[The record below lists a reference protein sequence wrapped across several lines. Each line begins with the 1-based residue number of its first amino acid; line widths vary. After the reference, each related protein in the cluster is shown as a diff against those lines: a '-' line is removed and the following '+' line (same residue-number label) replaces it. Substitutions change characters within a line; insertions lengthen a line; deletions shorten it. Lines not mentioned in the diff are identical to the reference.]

1 MKTAVQCR
9 SAMEALSLAL
19 IVLGILGAVFVL
31 VGCFF
36 FPRIPGLTDIE
47 DLKLEWKDGWP
58 RLVVVFAVGAA
69 GLWSAKSGHGYAWV
83 LLGAVALE
91 IVMME
96 AISYLPGLVT
106 LAIQCVWMYL
116 NAFSEDP
123 SSSPLLYLPHV
134 MALIEVIW
142 AGGML
147 YLALNAIGESWK
159 AKLASRG
166 EQDQK
171 SI

>member
-47 DLKLEWKDGWP
+47 E
-58 RLVVVFAVGAA
+58 
-69 GLWSAKSGHGYAWV
+69 SGHGYAWV

-116 NAFSEDP
+116 SAFSEDP